1 MYATFMTTNIGTE
14 QQWREIFDRHPGL
27 EDALNALIDL
37 TEKDTAP
44 VKLGSKADEVIFA
57 LSRVC
62 IEECWEILLLAAN
75 QYANG
80 ASKLLRGLYE
90 RALTLTYIS
99 KFPDKAERFYKYGAI
114 QEHRMLSHARKMY
127 SDEQLNEVLAPL
139 TVGDIE
145 NNFDTVKSDFQ
156 KTRCK
161 TCKTTELAHSW
172 DIDVVTMAGKVGES
186 FPDLL
191 LSAYIVPTLE
201 LHTTLASA
209 FSRTTSTQTTVTFD
223 YRPSQSSIDF
233 CILQALALIYIVR
246 SVVVKTFSQP
256 LEAEIERFGKAF
268 RRAWAEETPAAN
280 NSKPARRNAG

>member
-1 MYATFMTTNIGTE
+1 
-14 QQWREIFDRHPGL
+14 
-27 EDALNALIDL
+27 
-37 TEKDTAP
+37 
-44 VKLGSKADEVIFA
+44 
-57 LSRVC
+57 
-62 IEECWEILLLAAN
+62 
-75 QYANG
+75 
-80 ASKLLRGLYE
+80 
-90 RALTLTYIS
+90 
-99 KFPDKAERFYKYGAI
+99 
-114 QEHRMLSHARKMY
+114 
-127 SDEQLNEVLAPL
+127 
-139 TVGDIE
+139 
-145 NNFDTVKSDFQ
+145 
-156 KTRCK
+156 
-161 TCKTTELAHSW
+161 
-172 DIDVVTMAGKVGES
+172 MAGKVGES